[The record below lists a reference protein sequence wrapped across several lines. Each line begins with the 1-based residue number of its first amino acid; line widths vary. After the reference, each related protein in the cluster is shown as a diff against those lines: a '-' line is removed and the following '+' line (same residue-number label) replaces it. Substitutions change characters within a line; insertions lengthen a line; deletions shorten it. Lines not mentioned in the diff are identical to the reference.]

1 MHEEYLHLLYDT
13 VLGQIQETY
22 AIPGAENLFEP
33 GKPCDLHYREVMSAY
48 ERICQRLSV
57 PSEDR
62 DLERLLHGMNAICR
76 LVAFE
81 MYRLGQT
88 ERLN

>member
-1 MHEEYLHLLYDT
+1 MSTEYLQQLYDT
-13 VLGQIQETY
+13 VLGQIQEAY

-33 GKPCDLHYREVMSAY
+33 GKPCDTHYREAMAAY
-48 ERICQRLSV
+48 ERICQRLSI

-62 DLERLLHGMNAICR
+62 DLEQILHSMNAICR

-81 MYRLGQT
+81 MFRLGQKSP
-88 ERLN
+88 